1 LILFSILAGAVY
13 EAWNVRYMIAAAFEL
28 ASNANFR
35 THSQSPD
42 RLVCVD

>member
-1 LILFSILAGAVY
+1 M
-13 EAWNVRYMIAAAFEL
+13 EAWNVRYMIAAAFDL